1 MEVRIKYTE
10 IQEFILNNF
19 HKEVVLTYVD
29 PSTVSVSTKIKVF
42 AFVKN
47 VGVDLKVEKLE
58 GSKLPLVY
66 SGKLGI
72 ELLISPAISF
82 LKKLVPEKTNLI
94 LQGTGNKV
102 FVNLAEIDKL
112 KAVLDKVELQSISF
126 DETHVIVE
134 AGLKYQ
140 QSNLEY

>member
-10 IQEFILNNF
+10 IQEFILNHF

-82 LKKLVPEKTNLI
+82 LKRLVPEKTNLI
-94 LQGTGNKV
+94 SQGTGNKV

-134 AGLKYQ
+134 AGLKY
-140 QSNLEY
+140 

>member
-47 VGVDLKVEKLE
+47 VGVDLQVEKLE
-58 GSKLPLVY
+58 GSILHLVY

-82 LKKLVPEKTNLI
+82 LKRLVPEKTNLI
-94 LQGTGNKV
+94 SQGTGNRV

-134 AGLKYQ
+134 AGLKY
-140 QSNLEY
+140 

>member
-10 IQEFILNNF
+10 IEGFIKQNF
-19 HKEVVLTYVD
+19 QKEVGLTYVD
-29 PSTVSVSTKIKVF
+29 PSTVSVSTRIQVF
-42 AFVKN
+42 AFARN

-58 GSKLPLVY
+58 GSILHLVY

-82 LKKLVPEKTNLI
+82 LKRLVPEKTNLI
-94 LQGTGNKV
+94 SQGTGNRV
-102 FVNLAEIDKL
+102 FVNLAEIDQL

-134 AGLKYQ
+134 ADLKY
-140 QSNLEY
+140 

>member
-47 VGVDLKVEKLE
+47 VGVDLKVEELE

-66 SGKLGI
+66 SDKLGI

-82 LKKLVPEKTNLI
+82 LKRLVPEKTNLI
-94 LQGTGNKV
+94 SQGTGNKV

-134 AGLKYQ
+134 AGLK
-140 QSNLEY
+140 

>member
-10 IQEFILNNF
+10 IQEFIQKNF
-19 HKEVVLTYVD
+19 QKEVGLTYVD
-29 PSTVSVSTKIKVF
+29 PSTVSVSTRIQVF
-42 AFVKN
+42 AFARN

-58 GSKLPLVY
+58 GSILHLVY
-66 SGKLGI
+66 SGKFGI

-94 LQGTGNKV
+94 SQGTGNRV

-126 DETHVIVE
+126 DETHIIVK
-134 AGLKYQ
+134 AGLKY
-140 QSNLEY
+140 

>member
-47 VGVDLKVEKLE
+47 VGIDLKVEKLE

-82 LKKLVPEKTNLI
+82 LKRLVPEKTNLI
-94 LQGTGNKV
+94 SQGTGNKV

-134 AGLKYQ
+134 AGLK
-140 QSNLEY
+140 

>member
-19 HKEVVLTYVD
+19 HKEVGLTYVD

-58 GSKLPLVY
+58 GSILHLVY

-72 ELLISPAISF
+72 EMLISPAISF

-94 LQGTGNKV
+94 SQGTGSRV
-102 FVNLAEIDKL
+102 FVNLAEIDQL
-112 KAVLDKVELQSISF
+112 KAVLDKVELKNISF
-126 DETHVIVE
+126 DENHIIVE
-134 AGLKYQ
+134 ASLKY
-140 QSNLEY
+140 

>member
-10 IQEFILNNF
+10 IQEFIKKNF
-19 HKEVVLTYVD
+19 HKEVGLAYVD
-29 PSTVSVSTKIKVF
+29 PSTVSVSTRIQVF
-42 AFVKN
+42 AFARI

-58 GSKLPLVY
+58 GSILHLVY

-72 ELLISPAISF
+72 EMLISPAISF
-82 LKKLVPEKTNLI
+82 LKRLVPEKTNLI
-94 LQGTGNKV
+94 SQGTGNKV

-126 DETHVIVE
+126 DETHVIVK
-134 AGLKYQ
+134 AVLK
-140 QSNLEY
+140 

>member
-66 SGKLGI
+66 SDKLGI

-82 LKKLVPEKTNLI
+82 LKRLVPEKTNLI
-94 LQGTGNKV
+94 SQGTGNKV

-134 AGLKYQ
+134 AGLKY
-140 QSNLEY
+140 

>member
-66 SGKLGI
+66 SGKFRI

-94 LQGTGNKV
+94 SQGTGNRV
-102 FVNLAEIDKL
+102 FVNLAEIDQL

-134 AGLKYQ
+134 AGLK
-140 QSNLEY
+140 

>member
-10 IQEFILNNF
+10 IQEFILKNF
-19 HKEVVLTYVD
+19 QKEVVLTYVD
-29 PSTVSVSTKIKVF
+29 PSTVSVSTRIQVF
-42 AFVKN
+42 AFARN

-58 GSKLPLVY
+58 GSILHLVY

-94 LQGTGNKV
+94 SQGMGNRV
-102 FVNLAEIDKL
+102 FVNLAEIDQL

-134 AGLKYQ
+134 AGLKY
-140 QSNLEY
+140 

>member
-10 IQEFILNNF
+10 IQEFIKKNF
-19 HKEVVLTYVD
+19 QKEVGLAYVD

-58 GSKLPLVY
+58 GSILHLVY

-72 ELLISPAISF
+72 EMLISPAISF
-82 LKKLVPEKTNLI
+82 LKRLVPEKTNLI
-94 LQGTGNKV
+94 SQGTGNRV
-102 FVNLAEIDKL
+102 FVNLAEIDQL
-112 KAVLDKVELQSISF
+112 KSVLDKVELQSISF
-126 DETHVIVE
+126 DENHVIVE
-134 AGLKYQ
+134 AGLKY
-140 QSNLEY
+140 

>member
-10 IQEFILNNF
+10 IQEFIKKNF
-19 HKEVVLTYVD
+19 HKEVGLAYVD

-82 LKKLVPEKTNLI
+82 LKRLVPEKTNLI
-94 LQGTGNKV
+94 SQGSGSRV
-102 FVNLAEIDKL
+102 FVNLAEIEQLEK
-112 KAVLDKVELQSISF
+112 VLDKVELQSISF

-134 AGLKYQ
+134 ADLK
-140 QSNLEY
+140 

>member
-10 IQEFILNNF
+10 IEGFIKKNF
-19 HKEVVLTYVD
+19 QKEVGLAYVD
-29 PSTVSVSTKIKVF
+29 PSTVSVSTRIQVF
-42 AFVKN
+42 AFARN

-58 GSKLPLVY
+58 GSILHLVY
-66 SGKLGI
+66 SGKFGI

-82 LKKLVPEKTNLI
+82 LKRLVPEKTNLI
-94 LQGTGNKV
+94 SQGTGNKV

-134 AGLKYQ
+134 AGLKY
-140 QSNLEY
+140 

>member
-10 IQEFILNNF
+10 IEGFIKKNF
-19 HKEVVLTYVD
+19 QKEVGLVYVD

-47 VGVDLKVEKLE
+47 VGVDLKVEELE

-66 SGKLGI
+66 SGKFGI

-82 LKKLVPEKTNLI
+82 LKRLVPEKTNLI
-94 LQGTGNKV
+94 SQGTGNRV
-102 FVNLAEIDKL
+102 FVNLAEIEQL
-112 KAVLDKVELQSISF
+112 KAVLDKVELKSISF

-134 AGLKYQ
+134 AGLKY
-140 QSNLEY
+140 

>member
-10 IQEFILNNF
+10 IQEFIKKNF
-19 HKEVVLTYVD
+19 QKEVGLAYVD

-82 LKKLVPEKTNLI
+82 LKRLVPEKTNLI

-134 AGLKYQ
+134 AGLKY
-140 QSNLEY
+140 

>member
-58 GSKLPLVY
+58 GSILHLVY
-66 SGKLGI
+66 SGKFGI

-82 LKKLVPEKTNLI
+82 LKRLVPEKTNLI
-94 LQGTGNKV
+94 SQGTGNKV
-102 FVNLAEIDKL
+102 FVNLAEIDQL

-134 AGLKYQ
+134 AGLKY
-140 QSNLEY
+140 

>member
-10 IQEFILNNF
+10 IQEFIKKNF
-19 HKEVVLTYVD
+19 QKEVGLAYVD

-94 LQGTGNKV
+94 SQGTGNRV
-102 FVNLAEIDKL
+102 FVNLAEIDQL

-134 AGLKYQ
+134 AGLK
-140 QSNLEY
+140 

>member
-10 IQEFILNNF
+10 IEGFIKKNF
-19 HKEVVLTYVD
+19 QKEVGLTYVD

-82 LKKLVPEKTNLI
+82 LKRLVPEKTNLI
-94 LQGTGNKV
+94 SQGTGNKV

-134 AGLKYQ
+134 AGLKY
-140 QSNLEY
+140 

>member
-10 IQEFILNNF
+10 IEGFIKKNF
-19 HKEVVLTYVD
+19 QKEVGLVYVD

-134 AGLKYQ
+134 AGLK
-140 QSNLEY
+140 

>member
-19 HKEVVLTYVD
+19 HKEVGLAYVD

-47 VGVDLKVEKLE
+47 VGIDLKVEELE

-66 SGKLGI
+66 SDKLGI

-82 LKKLVPEKTNLI
+82 LKRLVPEKTNLI
-94 LQGTGNKV
+94 SQGTGNKV

-134 AGLKYQ
+134 AGLK
-140 QSNLEY
+140 

>member
-19 HKEVVLTYVD
+19 HKEVGLAYVD

-42 AFVKN
+42 AFARN

-66 SGKLGI
+66 SGKFGI

-82 LKKLVPEKTNLI
+82 LKRLVPEKTNLI
-94 LQGTGNKV
+94 SQGTGNRV
-102 FVNLAEIDKL
+102 FVNLAEIEQL
-112 KAVLDKVELQSISF
+112 EAVLDKVELQSISF

-134 AGLKYQ
+134 AGLK
-140 QSNLEY
+140 

>member
-10 IQEFILNNF
+10 IEGFIKKNF
-19 HKEVVLTYVD
+19 QKEVGLAYVD
-29 PSTVSVSTKIKVF
+29 LSTVSVSTKIKVF

-72 ELLISPAISF
+72 EMLISPAISF
-82 LKKLVPEKTNLI
+82 LKRLVPEKTNLI
-94 LQGTGNKV
+94 SQGTGNRV
-102 FVNLAEIDKL
+102 FVNLAEIDQL
-112 KAVLDKVELQSISF
+112 KSVLDKVELQSISF
-126 DETHVIVE
+126 DENHVIVE
-134 AGLKYQ
+134 AGLKY
-140 QSNLEY
+140 

>member
-10 IQEFILNNF
+10 IQEFIKKNF
-19 HKEVVLTYVD
+19 QKEVGLAYVD
-29 PSTVSVSTKIKVF
+29 PSTVSVSTRIQVF
-42 AFVKN
+42 AFARN

-66 SGKLGI
+66 SGKFGI

-94 LQGTGNKV
+94 SQGTGNRV

-126 DETHVIVE
+126 DETHVIVK
-134 AGLKYQ
+134 AGLK
-140 QSNLEY
+140 

>member
-10 IQEFILNNF
+10 IEGFIKKNF
-19 HKEVVLTYVD
+19 QKEVGLVYVD

-47 VGVDLKVEKLE
+47 VGVDLKVEELE

-66 SGKLGI
+66 SGKFGI

-82 LKKLVPEKTNLI
+82 LKRLVPEKTNLI
-94 LQGTGNKV
+94 SQGTGNRV
-102 FVNLAEIDKL
+102 FVNLAEIDQL
-112 KAVLDKVELQSISF
+112 KSVLDKVELQSISF

-134 AGLKYQ
+134 ADLKY
-140 QSNLEY
+140 

>member
-10 IQEFILNNF
+10 IEGFIKKNF
-19 HKEVVLTYVD
+19 QKEVGLVYVD

-58 GSKLPLVY
+58 GSILHLVY
-66 SGKLGI
+66 SGKFGI

-94 LQGTGNKV
+94 SQGTGNKV

-134 AGLKYQ
+134 AGLKY
-140 QSNLEY
+140 

>member
-10 IQEFILNNF
+10 IEGFIKKNF
-19 HKEVVLTYVD
+19 QKEVGLVYVD

-47 VGVDLKVEKLE
+47 VGVDLKVEELE

-66 SGKLGI
+66 SGKFGI

-82 LKKLVPEKTNLI
+82 LKRLVPEKTNLI
-94 LQGTGNKV
+94 SQGTGNKV
-102 FVNLAEIDKL
+102 FVNLAEIDQL
-112 KAVLDKVELQSISF
+112 KSVLDKVELQSISF

-134 AGLKYQ
+134 AGLKY
-140 QSNLEY
+140 

>member
-10 IQEFILNNF
+10 IQEFIKKNF
-19 HKEVVLTYVD
+19 QKEVGLAYVD

-66 SGKLGI
+66 SDKLGI

-82 LKKLVPEKTNLI
+82 LKRLVPEKTNLI
-94 LQGTGNKV
+94 SQGTGNKV

-134 AGLKYQ
+134 AGLKY
-140 QSNLEY
+140 

>member
-10 IQEFILNNF
+10 IEGFIKKNF
-19 HKEVVLTYVD
+19 QKEVGLVYVD

-42 AFVKN
+42 AFARN

-58 GSKLPLVY
+58 GSILHLVY
-66 SGKLGI
+66 SGKFGI

-82 LKKLVPEKTNLI
+82 LKRLVPEKTNLI
-94 LQGTGNKV
+94 SQGTGNRV
-102 FVNLAEIDKL
+102 FVNLAEIDQL

-126 DETHVIVE
+126 YETHVIVE
-134 AGLKYQ
+134 AGLKY
-140 QSNLEY
+140 

>member
-94 LQGTGNKV
+94 SQGTGNRV

-134 AGLKYQ
+134 AGLKY
-140 QSNLEY
+140 

>member
-10 IQEFILNNF
+10 IQEFIKKNF
-19 HKEVVLTYVD
+19 QKEVGLAYVD

-42 AFVKN
+42 AFARN

-82 LKKLVPEKTNLI
+82 LKRLVPEKTNLI
-94 LQGTGNKV
+94 SQGTGNRV

-134 AGLKYQ
+134 AGLK
-140 QSNLEY
+140 

>member
-10 IQEFILNNF
+10 IEGFIKKNF
-19 HKEVVLTYVD
+19 QKEVGLAYVD
-29 PSTVSVSTKIKVF
+29 LSTVSVSTKIKVF

-72 ELLISPAISF
+72 EMLISPAISF
-82 LKKLVPEKTNLI
+82 LKRLVPEKTNLI
-94 LQGTGNKV
+94 SQGTGNKV

-126 DETHVIVE
+126 DENHVIVE
-134 AGLKYQ
+134 AGLKY
-140 QSNLEY
+140 

>member
-47 VGVDLKVEKLE
+47 VGVDLKIEKLE

-66 SGKLGI
+66 SGKFGI

-94 LQGTGNKV
+94 SQGTGNRV

-134 AGLKYQ
+134 AGLKY
-140 QSNLEY
+140 

>member
-10 IQEFILNNF
+10 IQEFIKKNF
-19 HKEVVLTYVD
+19 QKEVGLAYVD
-29 PSTVSVSTKIKVF
+29 PSTVSVSTRIQVF
-42 AFVKN
+42 AFARN

-66 SGKLGI
+66 SGKFGI

-82 LKKLVPEKTNLI
+82 LKRLVPEKTNLI
-94 LQGTGNKV
+94 SQGTGNRV
-102 FVNLAEIDKL
+102 FVNLAEIDQL

-134 AGLKYQ
+134 AGLK
-140 QSNLEY
+140 